1 MVGDSKPGPRE
12 QQLRE
17 MREQQAAQR
26 EARVKERDRRQTHSS
41 YVPESKKNW
50 RKQLAGHKAKQ
61 SKRRKP

>member
-1 MVGDSKPGPRE
+1 MTVGSKPGPRE

-17 MREQQAAQR
+17 MREQQTAQR
-26 EARVKERDRRQTHSS
+26 ETRIKERDRRQTHSS

-50 RKQLAGHKAKQ
+50 RKQLAGHKAN